1 MLKCKKPDYENTK
14 TGAPFI
20 ESTDAWVGM
29 LLKRQLKEAIE
40 SGANFMTLPNP
51 KMVKNIPTVSM
62 RATGRSTVTS
72 RQENCLI

>member
-1 MLKCKKPDYENTK
+1 MKNTK

-40 SGANFMTLPNP
+40 
-51 KMVKNIPTVSM
+51 IW
-62 RATGRSTVTS
+62 R
-72 RQENCLI
+72 